1 LPHSRSFENKP
12 IGNNELPAGSN
23 SNARRTQFGLILE
36 LPTAK
41 SDPNRLLLLLLLAL
55 YWRSRVEHKVG
66 RVERGVAQGKIRLGI
81 AYLVDSYDDGQRI
94 TNGKATFV
102 THATTCNLA

>member
-1 LPHSRSFENKP
+1 
-12 IGNNELPAGSN
+12 
-23 SNARRTQFGLILE
+23 
-36 LPTAK
+36 
-41 SDPNRLLLLLLLAL
+41 
-55 YWRSRVEHKVG
+55 VEHKVG

-81 AYLVDSYDDGQRI
+81 ANSYLVDSYDDGQRI